1 MSTSP
6 SLPNPSLPNPGLPN
20 SSLPNPGP
28 SGPLSGPAR
37 FRQQFWMLDNTV
49 RTLGVEW
56 DQARLGY
63 ALGPI
68 RDDRVATDMALI
80 RQGVTKWENYTPI
93 IQSVAA
99 RRQELAEQA
108 EEAGHPLTAQTNW
121 YAAAQLWAL
130 STWPIWQTTPELVE
144 TARRQDEAYRR
155 WGGGGDHLVELV
167 DIPFRDKAL
176 PAYFHLPPGFDGTPV
191 PTVLAIPGM
200 DAGRE
205 ILVARVGDELLAR
218 GFAVLAVDG
227 PGLSGAAIRGVHT
240 SPEAWIEAG
249 GVLVDWLRARPEVD
263 ADRLVCTA
271 TSFGSFFATFLTAHQ
286 PGAFRGVGVAMA
298 VFEPGAHTIFEVAAP
313 TYKARHMWMAG
324 LERDEAA
331 FDEMVRGYDLRKP
344 IADMTTPWFVATG
357 EADEL
362 SPVSWVHELAAACPA
377 PTTAL
382 VYDGARH
389 SLDDAPS
396 LALGPTW
403 HTELVDWLQDR
414 AEGRPPAPSSV
425 RRITRSGA
433 EISSAAA

>member
-1 MSTSP
+1 MTAATASTR
-6 SLPNPSLPNPGLPN
+6 PNHASVQPGL
-20 SSLPNPGP
+20 
-28 SGPLSGPAR
+28 GPAR
-37 FRQQFWMLDNTV
+37 FREQFWLLNNTV

-56 DQARLGY
+56 DQSRLGY

-68 RDDRVATDMALI
+68 RDDRAAADMALI
-80 RQGVTKWENYTPI
+80 RQGVTKWENYLPV
-93 IQSVAA
+93 IQSVAE
-99 RRQELAEQA
+99 RREQLAA
-108 EEAGHPLTAQTNW
+108 AAKSAGHPLTAQTHS

-130 STWPIWQTTPELVE
+130 STWPLWETTPELVE
-144 TARRQDEAYRR
+144 IARRQDEAYRQ
-155 WGGGGDHLVELV
+155 WGGGGDHRVELV
-167 DIPFRDKAL
+167 DIPFRGKAL

-205 ILVARVGDELLAR
+205 IQVARVGDELLAR

-227 PGLSGAAIRGVHT
+227 PGLSGAAIRGIHT

-263 ADRLVCTA
+263 ADRLVCTG

-286 PGAFRGVGVAMA
+286 PGAFRGVAVAMA

-331 FDEMVRGYDLRKP
+331 FDELVRGYDLRKP

-362 SPVSWVHELAAACPA
+362 SPVSWVYELTAACPA

-389 SLDDAPS
+389 SLDDSPALS
-396 LALGPTW
+396 LGPVW
-403 HTELVDWLQDR
+403 HAELVDWLYDR
-414 AEGRPPAPSSV
+414 AQGRESSPSV
-425 RRITRSGA
+425 LRRVTRTGA
-433 EISSAAA
+433 ELTSAL